1 MSTERS
7 DEDWDGEAGGDRN
20 NGRHDEDGAWQDRW
34 APKCP
39 IRNPQRVGR
48 LLGYREREPGRLQLR
63 VAIRPR
69 TDGVCE
75 AIVEESEATVHVRV
89 LLCFEDRDES
99 WDDRE
104 CWDCPVHVYL
114 EKPLGART
122 VIAVRARTVIA
133 VDGNE
138 ALPLYAPR
146 WEIEH
151 NRRVER
157 ENRRRRLAD

>member
-1 MSTERS
+1 MGTGWS
-7 DEDWDGEAGGDRN
+7 DEDFDDESGGGWN
-20 NGRHDEDGAWQDRW
+20 NARHDDDAWLDRW

-39 IRNPQRVGR
+39 IRNVQRVGR

-75 AIVEESEATVHVRV
+75 AIVEECEATVQVRV

-104 CWDCPVHVYL
+104 YWDCPVHVYL
-114 EKPLGART
+114 EKPLAD
-122 VIAVRARTVIA
+122 RTVIA
-133 VDGNE
+133 VDGDE
-138 ALPLYAPR
+138 GLPLYAPR

-157 ENRRRRLAD
+157 ENRRRRSAD